1 MNKTLEGI
9 HKPGDTSQKKRNWEK
24 KKKNMLVLTSE
35 AFNISRTLLQCAPS
49 VAKAC
54 KT

>member
-9 HKPGDTSQKKRNWEK
+9 HKPGDTSQKEK
-24 KKKNMLVLTSE
+24 ELGKKNMLVLTSE